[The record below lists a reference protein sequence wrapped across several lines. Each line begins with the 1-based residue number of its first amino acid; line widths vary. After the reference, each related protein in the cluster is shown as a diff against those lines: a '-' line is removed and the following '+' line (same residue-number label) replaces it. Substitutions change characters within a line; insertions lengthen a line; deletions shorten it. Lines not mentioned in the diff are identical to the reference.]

1 MTNPSFEI
9 HDPKL
14 TINDLAGEVQFIS
27 RTPAWGGGCAN
38 ELLGVSQKMK
48 ANEKEKSADKAAN
61 SRAVLVVDDLE
72 GIRSLLKE
80 SLAPEGYAVLS
91 ARNGQEAVK
100 IAEAVSIS
108 LLLSDVQM
116 PGIDG
121 VKLANHLKGV
131 YPETSAY
138 DLLRST

>member
-1 MTNPSFEI
+1 
-9 HDPKL
+9 
-14 TINDLAGEVQFIS
+14 
-27 RTPAWGGGCAN
+27 
-38 ELLGVSQKMK
+38 MK

-72 GIRSLLKE
+72 GIRSLLE
-80 SLAPEGYAVLS
+80 EFLAPEGYAVLS
-91 ARNGQEAVK
+91 ARNGQEAIK

-121 VKLANHLKGV
+121 VELANHLKSL
-131 YPETSAY
+131 YPEMGVILMSGHRGEVLTTEKVDKLQAILLWKPFTKKELLSAMRSA
-138 DLLRST
+138 LRR